1 MLIDLKLTRKQ
12 GSFTLNAACTVDAD
26 RIGIFGPSGSGKST
40 LGSLIAGFCSA
51 QQGHIKINDSVL
63 FSSTEHI
70 SLPPEKRRIGVV
82 FQHAHLFPHLNV
94 RDNLLFGY
102 KRTPEAQRTIPVAEL
117 CKALDIEHLLT
128 RRTTNLSGGEKQRI
142 ALGRALLGSPQLLIL
157 DEPLSALDEGL
168 KKQIIPYLRKTLR
181 RYKIPFLY
189 ISHSLLEMR
198 LLTDVVIRM
207 NQGEI
212 IRTGPAEDIA
222 REQMDWQ
229 TEGYKNLL
237 ELHSPREVGTMLGYR
252 WGDMELLL
260 TDHSAPGKGIFELSS
275 RDIMLCREHPLAIS
289 ARNLLHATI
298 VALMPQKGCVGVHL
312 KCGSK
317 ELIGQVVSEAAA
329 ELDLHP
335 GQKIYAAIKAS
346 AFRRLT

>member
-1 MLIDLKLTRKQ
+1 MYIDLDLIKHQ
-12 GSFTLNAACTVDAD
+12 GDFTLNAACRVDAD
-26 RIGIFGPSGSGKST
+26 RVGIFGPSGSGKST

-51 QQGHIKINDSVL
+51 KQGHIRINDTTL

-70 SLPPEKRRIGVV
+70 NTAPEKRRIGVV

-102 KRTPEAQRTIPVAEL
+102 KRTPQAQRIIPVEQL
-117 CKALDIEHLLT
+117 CKALDIEHLLA
-128 RRTTNLSGGEKQRI
+128 RRITNLSGGEKQRI
-142 ALGRALLGSPQLLIL
+142 ALGRALLGCPQLLIL

-207 NQGEI
+207 QNGKI
-212 IRTGPAEDIA
+212 THTGPAEGIA

-252 WGDMELLL
+252 WGDIELLL
-260 TDHSAPGKGIFELSS
+260 TDHPAPGTGIFELSS
-275 RDIMLCREHPLAIS
+275 RDVLLCREHPAAIS

-298 VALMPQKGCVGVHL
+298 VALMPQQGCVGIEL
-312 KCGSK
+312 KCGGN
-317 ELIGQVVSEAAA
+317 ELFAQVVCEAAA
-329 ELDLHP
+329 ELDLQP
-335 GQKIYAAIKAS
+335 GQKI
-346 AFRRLT
+346 